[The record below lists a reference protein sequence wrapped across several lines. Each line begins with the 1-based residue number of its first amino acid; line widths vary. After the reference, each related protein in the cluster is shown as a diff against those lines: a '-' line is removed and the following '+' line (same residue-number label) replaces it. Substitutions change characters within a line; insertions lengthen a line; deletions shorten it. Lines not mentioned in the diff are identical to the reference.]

1 MGEGRIGEI
10 ELQWFQDET
19 NKLIDGLC
27 GGNMEILQESQEF
40 QRKFKT
46 FLNHVRNT

>member
-19 NKLIDGLC
+19 YKLIDGSC
-27 GGNMEILQESQEF
+27 GGHMEILQESQGF
-40 QRKFKT
+40 QRKFRT
-46 FLNHVRNT
+46 LLNHVRDK

>member
-19 NKLIDGLC
+19 YKLIDGLC
-27 GGNMEILQESQEF
+27 GGHMEILQESQEF
-40 QRKFKT
+40 QRKFRT
-46 FLNHVRNT
+46 LRNHVRHT

>member
-27 GGNMEILQESQEF
+27 GGHMESLQESQEF
-40 QRKFKT
+40 QRKFRIL
-46 FLNHVRNT
+46 LNRLRDP